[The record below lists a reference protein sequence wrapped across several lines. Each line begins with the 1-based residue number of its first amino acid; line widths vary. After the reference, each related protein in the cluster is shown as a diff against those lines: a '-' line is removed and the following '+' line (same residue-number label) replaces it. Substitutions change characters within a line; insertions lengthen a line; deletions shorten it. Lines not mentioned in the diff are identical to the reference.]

1 MLSLGFSELQLLQRP
16 RNLKELHLVAPRIDG
31 FQYYY
36 FPDLVKLILPE
47 NKQMLT
53 SIKIESHRPFDHA
66 DLGIFGQSPNLK
78 TLWLEF
84 FHWNRDFNEHKSI
97 ESLRLI
103 NVDKLPSQMTSLHL
117 KSNRKLD
124 RRRQQVI
131 LSREQIRWIV
141 DNLQDLKS
149 FWAQLVV
156 QTTGNQNVGN
166 DNDARQPKD
175 EDEEEW
181 EDEDVTSS
189 NIDVELYRDIMK
201 MPKISDLKF
210 DMLKAGNLSKSKV
223 VRMKEI
229 GEYYEMYKCV
239 SNITATCQTFP
250 SGDYSYDT
258 FACTELSIR
267 ID

>member
-1 MLSLGFSELQLLQRP
+1 
-16 RNLKELHLVAPRIDG
+16 
-31 FQYYY
+31 
-36 FPDLVKLILPE
+36 
-47 NKQMLT
+47 MLT
-53 SIKIESHRPFDHA
+53 TVKIESHRPLPRDHV
-66 DLGIFGQSPNLK
+66 DLGVFGQCPSLK

-84 FHWNRDFNEHKSI
+84 FHWSIDFNEYKSI
-97 ESLRLI
+97 ESLRLR
-103 NVDKLPSQMTSLHL
+103 NVDKLPSQMTSLHF

-141 DNLQDLKS
+141 DNLQYLNS

-156 QTTGNQNVGN
+156 QTTGNQNVVGN

-175 EDEEEW
+175 ENEW
-181 EDEDVTSS
+181 VDDNVTSS
-189 NIDVELYRDIMK
+189 NIDVELYRDMMN
-201 MPKISDLKF
+201 MPKIRDLKF

-223 VRMKEI
+223 VRMEEI
-229 GEYYEMYKCV
+229 REYYGIYKCV

-250 SGDYSYDT
+250 SDDYDKT

-267 ID
+267 IN